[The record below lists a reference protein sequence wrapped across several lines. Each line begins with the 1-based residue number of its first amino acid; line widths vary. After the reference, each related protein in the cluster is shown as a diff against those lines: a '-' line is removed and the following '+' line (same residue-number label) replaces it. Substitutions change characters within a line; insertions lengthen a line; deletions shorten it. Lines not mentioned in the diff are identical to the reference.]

1 MTELF
6 SAYYLSV
13 IILKKTIFIK
23 NAAVLTASG
32 FILRFIGVI
41 FKVWLASVI
50 GSEGIGLYQIVFSV
64 FTFSATFATSG
75 ISTAVTR
82 LCTEEIAFGDK
93 KSVKSVLRKC
103 ITVTLI
109 VAVFSSLLLIFG
121 ARFIALKLLSEPA
134 AYKSILVSSVSLPF
148 MGVCSCIRGYF
159 IARRKATSPAV
170 SQIFEQ
176 IIRICVIFF
185 AVKFVLKRGIGF
197 TCAAVMLGDAA
208 AEACACGFLYIS
220 YRFDIRKLNKLKGRN
235 SYEKGIY
242 GRIGEIA
249 LPITAGRYL
258 GSALRTTENVLIPKL
273 LKKFKSAS
281 QTALSQ
287 FGMIKGMALP
297 LVFFPSTLLNS
308 LSLLL
313 IPELTE
319 ALKKKQMYVVKCTVK
334 RVVSLTAIV
343 SYIFSAIFFICGK
356 EIGIIIYKNESV
368 GILIKFLSPII
379 PLMYLDSI
387 CDGMLK
393 GLNEQKFTFFTTVSD
408 SAMRIALIVPV
419 LPNFGLK
426 GFIAI
431 MYLSNGYTGFLN
443 INRLFSA
450 SNVKPDYLKSVFIP
464 LLSAFLS
471 VLLVDTVLKS
481 IMNLPI
487 IIYVG
492 SIILFSSL
500 IYVFLLNKTVDFGF
514 KELL

>member
-1 MTELF
+1 MF

-13 IILKKTIFIK
+13 IVLKKTIFIK

-64 FTFSATFATSG
+64 FTLAATFATSG

-82 LCTEEIAFGDK
+82 LCAEEIAFGNK
-93 KSVKSVLRKC
+93 KSVKRVLFKC
-103 ITVTLI
+103 VTVTLI
-109 VAVFSSLLLIFG
+109 VALVSSFLLIFG
-121 ARFIALKLLSEPA
+121 AQFISEKILSEPA
-134 AYKSILVSSVSLPF
+134 AYKSILVSSISLPF
-148 MGVCSCIRGYF
+148 MGVCSCFRGYF

-176 IIRICVIFF
+176 TIRICVIFI
-185 AVKFVLKRGIGF
+185 AIKYVLKKGIGY
-197 TCAAVMLGDAA
+197 TCAAVMLGDAV
-208 AEACACGFLYIS
+208 AEACTCGFLYIS
-220 YRFDIRKLNKLKGRN
+220 YRFDTKKLNRLKGRN
-235 SYEKGIY
+235 LHDKEIY

-258 GSALRTTENVLIPKL
+258 GSALRTTENILIPKL
-273 LKKFKSAS
+273 LKKFKHAS

-313 IPELTE
+313 VPELTE
-319 ALKKKQMYVVKCTVK
+319 ALKKNQPYIVKSTVK
-334 RVVSLTAIV
+334 RALLLTSAV

-356 EIGIIIYKNESV
+356 EIGIIIYKNENV
-368 GILIKFLSPII
+368 GVLIQLLSPIV

-408 SAMRIALIVPV
+408 SAIRIALIIPILPV
-419 LPNFGLK
+419 YGLK

-431 MYLSNGYTGFLN
+431 MYFSNAYTSILN

-450 SNVKPDYLKSVFIP
+450 SNIKPDYLKSVFIP
-464 LLSAFLS
+464 ISSAFLS
-471 VLLVDTVLKS
+471 VLLVDTALKS
-481 IMNLPI
+481 IANLPVTV
-487 IIYVG
+487 YVG
-492 SIILFSSL
+492 SVILLSTL
-500 IYVFLLNKTVDFGF
+500 IYIFLLHKTVDFSF
-514 KELL
+514 RELL